1 RQPWE
6 TIFKSNSLASFSQ
19 ATYFWNNSCAA
30 ARISP
35 AANRDR
41 HDEVA
46 ALDRSLSFRRP
57 NCDGDRVAG
66 KATDAPGIGV
76 QYDLDAFASQYG
88 LDLFC
93 DVAIFTSHGLAAR
106 LDDRH
111 AAAEATECLSGF
123 DADVAA
129 AEHDQV

>member
-1 RQPWE
+1 MD
-6 TIFKSNSLASFSQ
+6 
-19 ATYFWNNSCAA
+19 
-30 ARISP
+30 P
-35 AANRDR
+35 ADR

-66 KATDAPGIGV
+66 KASDAPGIGV